1 MIIDTSA
8 LLAILRDEPDAG
20 RYAHVIEAA
29 SICRMSA
36 ATYVEAG
43 IVVDMNHEP
52 VLSRRLDELLMR
64 SEVAIEP
71 VSEAQARIARRA
83 YQDFGKGTGHPAK
96 LNFGDCFSYALAKSM
111 GEPLLFKGGDFIH
124 TDIEPALRA
133 TGTLQEPAA
142 PEYRAE

>member
-8 LLAILRDEPDAG
+8 LLAILRNEPDAG
-20 RYAHVIEAA
+20 RYAHAMEAA
-29 SICRMSA
+29 PICRLSA
-36 ATYVEAG
+36 ASFVEAG
-43 IVVDMNHEP
+43 VVVDMNRDP
-52 VLSRRLDELLMR
+52 VLSRRLDELLTK

-96 LNFGDCFSYALAKSM
+96 LNFGDCFSYALAKST

-124 TDIEPALRA
+124 TDVEPALKRA
-133 TGTLQEPAA
+133 
-142 PEYRAE
+142 